1 MARLLLPG
9 RQMTPHSFPNRR
21 TAGRGLGPGALLP
34 LLLLPLNLSRG
45 SFEVSGLCI
54 ADAATKQLIHQQELD
69 NQLWEQD
76 AVGHKHTH
84 KQGSTIKDISNI
96 YYIFDI

>member
-1 MARLLLPG
+1 MSLYHRDIPTELVARLLLPG

-34 LLLLPLNLSRG
+34 LLLPLNLRRG

-69 NQLWEQD
+69 NQL
-76 AVGHKHTH
+76 
-84 KQGSTIKDISNI
+84 
-96 YYIFDI
+96 